1 MPLREGVPVLATDRL
16 LLRGHRR
23 DDFENCCALW
33 GDPAVVRHISGR
45 PASATETWGRLLKY
59 AGLWSLL
66 GYGYWAVEERET
78 GRFVGD
84 VGLADFHRDI
94 EPGFGGA
101 PEAGWVLATWAHGK
115 GYATEAMTA
124 VLAWA
129 DEHLTAPRVV
139 CMIDPANPASLRV
152 AEKCGFTRFAD
163 TRYLDSPVVLM
174 ERPVTP
180 QA

>member
-1 MPLREGVPVLATDRL
+1 MPPHEGAPVLTTKRL
-16 LLRGHRR
+16 RLRGHRR
-23 DDFENCCALW
+23 DDFKNCTALW
-33 GDPAVVRHISGR
+33 SDPAVVRYISGK
-45 PASATETWGRLLKY
+45 PSTATETWGRLLKY

-94 EPGFGGA
+94 EPGFDDA
-101 PEAGWVLATWAHGK
+101 PEVGWVLAAWAHGR
-115 GYATEAMTA
+115 GYATEAVTA
-124 VLAWA
+124 ALAWA
-129 DEHLTAPRVV
+129 DQNVAAPRVV
-139 CMIDPANPASLRV
+139 CMIDPNNPASLRV
-152 AEKCGFTRFAD
+152 AQKCGFTRFAD

-174 ERPVTP
+174 ERAVKP